1 MPDFSY
7 RMRAHINQLSF
18 LYFRKVDIGTGIENV
33 RIFIKADNAEN
44 ELERHLSTSSQIK
57 RKSEKVS

>member
-1 MPDFSY
+1 
-7 RMRAHINQLSF
+7 MRAHINQLSF